1 MPRHE
6 DELLQRLRATFE
18 GEAQEHVQTIASGLI
33 TLERAAP
40 AADAPTLE
48 AVFRAA
54 HSLKGAARAVN
65 AATVETLC
73 QAIESV
79 FAALQRGSVAPGAG
93 LFDLLH
99 RAVKAITQ
107 ALAAPEGTPAL
118 PPPLVAELRQGL
130 QAALA
135 APVPAAAPNDM
146 ATATSTQQT
155 PQKPQ
160 QPQAPKGPQVP
171 PLADS
176 VRVRGSTL
184 DSVLRRAEEVLFAK
198 GAAAQRAEALRTLHQ
213 RQAGWRRRWA
223 RLRADLRTLES
234 ALEPQREGRRP
245 ADAAWA
251 RVCAFFDEGH
261 DAAATMESELWRQ
274 TRLAEQDQRLV
285 GSMVDRLL
293 DEAKQIVV
301 QPFSVLLDLF
311 PPSVRE
317 IARDRGKAIELS
329 ISGAD
334 IAIDRRILDAIKDPL
349 IHLVR
354 NSIDHGIEA
363 PAARRAVGKPEHGQL
378 AIAVAHLNGNQV
390 ELTLRDDGAGFDTQ
404 ALQAAAAKAGKLPPG
419 PSRQALLA
427 LAFEPGVSTSPMLT
441 ELSGR
446 GLGLAIVKER
456 VEQLAGTLSLESEP
470 GQGTL
475 FRIVL
480 PLTLAGL
487 RGVVVRVA
495 RQLFVLP
502 TRGIERV
509 ARVALADVKTAGN
522 RETVSLAGC
531 TYALARM
538 AQVLGL
544 AETGPPA
551 ARLPLVVL
559 AGSQPAQAIAFAVDE
574 VLDERELLFKPLG
587 CQLERVAHVA
597 GAALFGAGQVV
608 PVLHVPDL
616 LRSAVR
622 QAAAPQPAR
631 ADAHNG
637 RDDATPAARK
647 LLVAEDSITSRT
659 LLKGILEGA
668 GYQVETAADG
678 VEALAALRR
687 GGFDLVVSDVDM
699 PRLNGFGLTAKL
711 RADRKLA
718 ELPVVLVTALDSRE
732 DREHG
737 IDVGASAY
745 IVKSSFDQ
753 GHLLEVVERLL

>member
-1 MPRHE
+1 
-6 DELLQRLRATFE
+6 
-18 GEAQEHVQTIASGLI
+18 VQ
-33 TLERAAP
+33 
-40 AADAPTLE
+40 
-48 AVFRAA
+48 
-54 HSLKGAARAVN
+54 
-65 AATVETLC
+65 
-73 QAIESV
+73 
-79 FAALQRGSVAPGAG
+79 
-93 LFDLLH
+93 
-99 RAVKAITQ
+99 
-107 ALAAPEGTPAL
+107 
-118 PPPLVAELRQGL
+118 
-130 QAALA
+130 
-135 APVPAAAPNDM
+135 
-146 ATATSTQQT
+146 
-155 PQKPQ
+155 
-160 QPQAPKGPQVP
+160 
-171 PLADS
+171 
-176 VRVRGSTL
+176 
-184 DSVLRRAEEVLFAK
+184 
-198 GAAAQRAEALRTLHQ
+198 
-213 RQAGWRRRWA
+213 
-223 RLRADLRTLES
+223 
-234 ALEPQREGRRP
+234 
-245 ADAAWA
+245 AAWA
-251 RVCAFFDEGH
+251 RVRSYIGDSH
-261 DAAATMESELWRQ
+261 DFVVALESDLLRQ
-274 TRLAEQDQRLV
+274 AQQAEQDLRAV
-285 GSMVDRLL
+285 GAMVDQLL
-293 DEAKQIVV
+293 DDMKQIVV
-301 QPFSVLLDLF
+301 QPFSTLLDLF

-317 IARDRGKAIELS
+317 LARDQGKDVALHIE
-329 ISGAD
+329 GAD
-334 IAIDRRILDAIKDPL
+334 VEIDRRILDEIKDPL

-363 PAARRAVGKPEHGQL
+363 PAARRAAGKPAHGRL
-378 AIAVAHLNGNQV
+378 AIAVAHLNGSQV

-404 ALQAAAAKAGKLPPG
+404 ALQAAAAKAGRLPPG
-419 PSRQALLA
+419 EAAPPSRQALLA

-475 FRIVL
+475 LRIVL

-509 ARVALADVKTAGN
+509 ARVALEDVKTAGN
-522 RETVSLAGC
+522 RETVSLAGR

-538 AQVLGL
+538 SQVLGV
-544 AETGPPA
+544 ADAGPPA

-587 CQLERVAHVA
+587 RQLERVAHVA

-637 RDDATPAARK
+637 RDDAAARK

>member
-6 DELLQRLRATFE
+6 DELLQRLRATFQV
-18 GEAQEHVQTIASGLI
+18 EAQEHVQTIASGLI

-99 RAVKAITQ
+99 RAVKAIAQ
-107 ALAAPEGTPAL
+107 ALAAPEGRPAL

-135 APVPAAAPNDM
+135 GAVPAAPMQPAQ
-146 ATATSTQQT
+146 A
-155 PQKPQ
+155 
-160 QPQAPKGPQVP
+160 QPQAPQGPQVP

-223 RLRADLRTLES
+223 RVRADLRTLES
-234 ALEPQREGRRP
+234 ALAPQREGRRP

-274 TRLAEQDQRLV
+274 ARLAEQDQRLV

-378 AIAVAHLNGNQV
+378 AIAVAHLNGSQV
-390 ELTLRDDGAGFDTQ
+390 ELTLRDDGAGFDSQ
-404 ALQAAAAKAGKLPPG
+404 ALQAAATKAGRLSQG
-419 PSRQALLA
+419 EAATPSRQALLA
-427 LAFEPGVSTSPMLT
+427 LAFEPGVSTSPMIT

-509 ARVALADVKTAGN
+509 ARVALEDVKTAGN
-522 RETVSLAGC
+522 RETVSLAGR
-531 TYALARM
+531 THALARM

-544 AETGPPA
+544 AEAGPPA

-587 CQLERVAHVA
+587 RQLERVAHVA

-631 ADAHNG
+631 AEGHDA
-637 RDDATPAARK
+637 AAPAARK
-647 LLVAEDSITSRT
+647 VLVAEDSITSRT

-668 GYQVETAADG
+668 GYQVQTAADG

-699 PRLNGFGLTAKL
+699 PRLNGFGLTARL
-711 RADRKLA
+711 RADRQLA
-718 ELPVVLVTALDSRE
+718 GLPVVLVTALDSRE